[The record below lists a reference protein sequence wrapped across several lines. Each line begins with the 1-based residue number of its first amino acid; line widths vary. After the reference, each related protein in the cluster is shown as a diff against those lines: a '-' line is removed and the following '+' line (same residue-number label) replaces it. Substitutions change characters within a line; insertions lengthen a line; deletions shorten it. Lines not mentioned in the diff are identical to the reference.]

1 MGKHS
6 TSHTRA
12 ARRRFWTS
20 KPLMA
25 IGRFLDAHRGTQ
37 SRVAG
42 IALVVVFVL
51 LGSVTDF
58 QSPLDTPCLTE
69 DSTWCYWDA
78 QTMGNGQGRS
88 FIAITEQFVI
98 HF

>member
-1 MGKHS
+1 MSKHS
-6 TSHTRA
+6 TSRSRA
-12 ARRRFWTS
+12 ARRDFWTS
-20 KPLMA
+20 RPLVA

-42 IALVVVFVL
+42 IALVLVFVL
-51 LGSVTDF
+51 VGSVSDF
-58 QSPLDTPCLTE
+58 KTPLDTPCLTE
-69 DSTWCYWDA
+69 DSTWCYWNA

-98 HF
+98 YL